1 MAETVWCDVSSEV
14 ATIVLNRPEKRN
26 AIDRLVLEGL
36 ARAFNEVA
44 ETPSVRAVILRGGG
58 DVFSSG
64 IDHTLLMELF
74 QQSREISFRHLHAGL
89 HAVFDAIERL
99 ERPVIVAASKYCV
112 GLALELALA
121 CDFRVVSSDC
131 VLGLPEVAFGIIP
144 DGGGTT
150 RLVRAVGPAR
160 ARELIMTGRLITAAR
175 AERIGLVY
183 EVAED
188 PLAAAERLARELAAL
203 PPKAV
208 GLAKSMVLRSADADT
223 ASSLKLEGWIQS
235 LLIEDPSLGENFAS
249 ALAFIKA
256 QMAAPL
262 D

>member
-1 MAETVWCDVSSEV
+1 VSETVWTDLSSDV
-14 ATIVLNRPEKRN
+14 ATIALNRPEKRN
-26 AIDRLVLEGL
+26 AIDASILEGL
-36 ARAFNEVA
+36 AAAIQRVA
-44 ETPSVRAVILRGGG
+44 ETPSVRAVILRGNGG
-58 DVFSSG
+58 MFSSG
-64 IDHTLLMELF
+64 IDHGLLMELF
-74 QQSREISFRHLHAGL
+74 QQSREVSFRHLHAKL
-89 HAVFDAIERL
+89 QSVFDAIERL
-99 ERPVIVAASKYCV
+99 ERPVIACASKYCV

-121 CDFRVVSSDC
+121 CDFRIVSSDC

-150 RLVRAVGPAR
+150 RLVRTVGLQP
-160 ARELIMTGRLITAAR
+160 ARELIMTGRVVTARR
-175 AERIGLVY
+175 ASQLGLVS

-188 PLAAAERLARELAAL
+188 PQAAAESLARHLASL

-208 GLAKSMVLRSADADT
+208 GLAKAMVLRSADVDT

-235 LLIEDPSLGENFAS
+235 LLIEDPSLSENFMN

-256 QMAAPL
+256 QMASPL